1 MTNSA
6 TQQNKTEFNNIRRIM
21 SDYSIMLMAP
31 IFVGIFTHGVKVLVA
46 VLSGILTCAVCG
58 KIAEKFLKVK
68 FPLRDF
74 SPFFLGACTALMMPA
89 NAPLWLIMCASAFA
103 MIVCVVPFGSANDAP
118 FVPPAAAFCFAVLCW
133 GETVFDYSETGN
145 SITSLLSQGNSI
157 GQNVA
162 SVLEVLVGNLPTAMG
177 TGSALAL
184 FGALIY
190 LIIRRPKD
198 SIASLTFIL
207 SVIIMA
213 LLFPRVGTGRF
224 ISLIMELCG
233 GMLLF
238 SAVFFMS
245 FPSVLP
251 KRTLPRALWG
261 FVSGIICMLIRY
273 VGAFE
278 ETAVFGILIAC
289 AIADFFDK
297 LPLSKKEK
305 ALLVK
310 EEEIIEAPVPT
321 FVPDEVLNEIPDIS
335 VEEII
340 EQTEETEEKEEPEVS
355 VTESESL
362 EDVISEE
369 NDVTIEDS
377 PFITGGDDNE

>member
-6 TQQNKTEFNNIRRIM
+6 TQQNKTEFSALRRIM
-21 SDYSIMLMAP
+21 TDYSIMLSAP
-31 IFVGIFTHGVKVLVA
+31 ILVGVLNHGVSVIFSVLLGV
-46 VLSGILTCAVCG
+46 LTCAVCG
-58 KIAEKFLKVK
+58 KLAEKILKVK

-89 NAPLWLIMCASAFA
+89 NAPWWLIVSASAFA
-103 MIVCVVPFGSANDAP
+103 IVVCVVPFGSANDVP

-133 GETVFDYSETGN
+133 GETVFDYSEIGSSLTL
-145 SITSLLSQGNSI
+145 LLSQGNSI
-157 GQNVA
+157 GQNIA
-162 SVLEVLVGNLPTAMG
+162 AILEVLVGNIPSAMG

-184 FGALIY
+184 FGALIF

-198 SIASLTFIL
+198 SISSLTFIL
-207 SVIIMA
+207 AVAVMA

-233 GMLLF
+233 GMMLF

-245 FPSVLP
+245 FPSILP
-251 KRTLPRALWG
+251 ERTLPRAVWG
-261 FVSGIICMLIRY
+261 FVSGIICMIIRY
-273 VGAFE
+273 AGNFE

-289 AIADFFDK
+289 AVAGFFDK
-297 LPLSKKEK
+297 LPLTKKEK
-305 ALLVK
+305 RLLVK
-310 EEEIIEAPVPT
+310 EEEIIDAPVPT

-335 VEEII
+335 EEIAA
-340 EQTEETEEKEEPEVS
+340 ENEEAEPQIDFTAVS
-355 VTESESL
+355 ENESL
-362 EDVISEE
+362 EAVISEE
-369 NDVTIEDS
+369 NDVTVEES